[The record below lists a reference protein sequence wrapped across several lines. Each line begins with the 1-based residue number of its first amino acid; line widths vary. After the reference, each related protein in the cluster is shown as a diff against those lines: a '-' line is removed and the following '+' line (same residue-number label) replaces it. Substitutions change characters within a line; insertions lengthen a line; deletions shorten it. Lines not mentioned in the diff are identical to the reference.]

1 MAERVATAPSAAGT
15 PRVRAVPRGRL
26 SELVRFLLVGG
37 SNTVATLPLFV
48 LLQQWMGPALAY
60 TVVFALGLAYTT
72 TMTATVVFGARLTWR
87 TATAFVGWYLSVYGV
102 GLAVVAL
109 LHPALAAVTGA
120 HGRHHG
126 RRDRTAELRGRPAA
140 LARTPLLTAP

>member
-15 PRVRAVPRGRL
+15 PRVRAVSRGRL
-26 SELVRFLLVGG
+26 GELGRFLLIGG
-37 SNTVATLPLFV
+37 SNTVVTLVLFV

-60 TVVFALGLAYTT
+60 TVVFALGLAYMT

-102 GLAVVAL
+102 GLAVVAV
-109 LHPALAAVTGA
+109 LHQHWQPSPVHTAVITVAVTAPLNFVG
-120 HGRHHG
+120 GR
-126 RRDRTAELRGRPAA
+126 L
-140 LARTPLLTAP
+140 LFARAPV